1 MRMHKNLFV
10 LVGLSVFFIL
20 FNIPAFAQSRDTHD
34 VGADMPFA
42 NHDDMAEVDDDDEY
56 LNQDQCDIKEL
67 GLFKAMKG
75 GRKRE
80 ILKAVAS
87 QLCDL
92 QADIIGDNAN
102 NEYVDDDPDDGGWDW
117 RITPTT
123 TSHSPDPSAQNTYG
137 VTALGLTSAYL
148 GGVRKPRFFMGM
160 LDAYLGM
167 EGRSEVDSAPDFVY
181 LVFLDHLFKNQGFL
195 ELARE
200 RYEDRVSGDA
210 LAFAK
215 SIRDSRGDNGD
226 DGLIPFDLGWFVW
239 AAAALEF
246 AFPGVG
252 YFDDAQIYGRVI
264 ADDIKAADDINDP
277 EGYFNIHDPKER
289 YYIIG
294 IACAMHALKLSRVDL
309 SLVPILKQKLFDL
322 QLPDGSWYWS
332 ADYQHGNYQST
343 AYAVQK
349 LSFVCDGDFR
359 ARLVARAGSNW
370 LASRQLPTGGWEYSP
385 GLENTEVDAEIL
397 YALYRVPPVIKFK
410 KRKKEKDGMERS
422 SNPGSNIPPI
432 ATPLAFEE

>member
-1 MRMHKNLFV
+1 MRIYKNLFV
-10 LVGLSVFFIL
+10 LVGLSVSFFL
-20 FNIPAFAQSRDTHD
+20 FNISNFAQSRDTHEAD
-34 VGADMPFA
+34 DDMPFA
-42 NHDDMAEVDDDDEY
+42 TQDDIAEDDDDDEY
-56 LNQDQCDIKEL
+56 LKQDLYDIKEL
-67 GLFKAMKG
+67 GLFKAMKS

-80 ILKAVAS
+80 ILKAGAS
-87 QLCDL
+87 RLCDL

-117 RITPTT
+117 SITPITT
-123 TSHSPDPSAQNTYG
+123 CHSTKHSSDNTYG

-148 GGVRKPRFFMGM
+148 GGVKKPRFFMGM

-167 EGRSEVDSAPDFVY
+167 EGRPEVDSAPDFVY

-200 RYEDRVSGDA
+200 RYDYRVSGDA

-215 SIRDSRGDNGD
+215 WIRDFRGDDDD
-226 DGLIPFDLGWFVW
+226 DGYIPFDLGWFVW
-239 AAAALEF
+239 AAAALDF
-246 AFPGVG
+246 AFPGQG
-252 YFDDAQIYGRVI
+252 YFEDAQTYGQVI

-309 SLVPILKQKLFDL
+309 SLVPILKQKLFEL
-322 QLPDGSWYWS
+322 QLPDGSWYWNATYPYS
-332 ADYQHGNYQST
+332 NYQAT

-349 LSFVCDGDFR
+349 LSFFCDGDR
-359 ARLVARAGSNW
+359 HAQVVARAGSNW

-397 YALYRVPPVIKFK
+397 YALFRVPPVIKFK